1 MRWFLLLGVAA
12 CSSSEPAPP
21 ASATSTPPAAPT
33 PKPTPTPTPTVAPTC
48 TAEALG
54 VKHGP
59 EIGAFSGT
67 FLGGN
72 AIQLHLAQ
80 LEGTAPGEPPKPG
93 ATFVAWG
100 EIKLTNV
107 EPLFE
112 LKDVPDP
119 GTLCVATLT
128 AGGQPRAGKLVAG
141 NRPGNFPELTVTGRL
156 PVDAATTLW
165 GAGSLQAAGGAEG
178 EKLVP
183 GFDALADGGS
193 YVLVHLGDLGPQGN
207 PVELMPDRRL
217 FGEVSLAIVNAK
229 GRAIQHLVHVQ

>member
-21 ASATSTPPAAPT
+21 APAGPATSGAPVPPKPPPA
-33 PKPTPTPTPTVAPTC
+33 VAPTC

-54 VKHGP
+54 IKHGP
-59 EIGAFSGT
+59 EIGEYSGS
-67 FLGGN
+67 FLGN
-72 AIQLHLAQ
+72 NTLKLHLAQ

-93 ATFVAWG
+93 VTFVAWG

-112 LKDVPDP
+112 LTDVPDP

-128 AGGQPRAGKLVAG
+128 AAGQPRAGKLVAG

-156 PVDAATTLW
+156 PADAATALW
-165 GAGSLQAAGGAEG
+165 GASSLAATGGV

-183 GFDALADGGS
+183 GFDTRPDGAS

-207 PVELMPDRRL
+207 PVELMLDRHL
-217 FGEVSLAIVNAK
+217 FGEVSLAIVNEK
-229 GRAIQHLVHVQ
+229 GKAIQHLVHVQ